1 MIQIT
6 QFDPANLQR
15 FSSYQGHYVSWED
28 MKIDDPACVAS
39 FSVKR
44 RTDDISAP
52 WHLWND
58 EVWYIIEGEMELE
71 WSNPPMFN
79 DTQRAVVQP
88 GQLLF
93 LKLGTMFKMTIR
105 SEEVRLLWVAMPRP
119 RYFSSDDF
127 WEGKP

>member
-6 QFDPANLQR
+6 QFDPANLQK
-15 FSSYQGHYVSWED
+15 FASYQGHYTSWED

-44 RTDDISAP
+44 RSDDISAP

-58 EVWYIIEGEMELE
+58 ELWYIIEGEMAIE

-79 DTQRAVVQP
+79 DQHQSTVRA
-88 GQLLF
+88 GNLLF
-93 LKLGTMFKMTIR
+93 LKLGTMFKVTIL
-105 SEEVRLLWVAMPRP
+105 SEEVRLLWVTMPRP

-127 WEGKP
+127 WEAKK